1 MKRGP
6 IPKKLQAIMLH
17 PNIRIGILDDLKELE
32 DRVLKIKKNMVI
44 QTDDII
50 MVHTDLQI
58 LHSRIRELGS
68 GRTTDEDGGK
78 TE

>member
-17 PNIRIGILDDLKELE
+17 PNIRIGILEDLKELE
-32 DRVLKIKKNMVI
+32 DRVLKMKKTMVI
-44 QTDDII
+44 LTDDLLN
-50 MVHTDLQI
+50 VYTDLQI

-68 GRTTDEDGGK
+68 GRTTDEDGRK
-78 TE
+78 SE